1 MRCTRLATI
10 TTLAFLVAL
19 PAVGAPEDEPMTTA
33 WFEGRLIDLAEDWEE
48 AQACLV
54 SDVSESAE
62 CFRTEEELDSR
73 MATVEIAWSSSIGGP
88 VPFGTCSSSLKLYDG
103 TNYATPLVAFTTTG
117 IWINLS
123 SYSFDNKT
131 SSFKVGACSSV
142 FTDSALGGGDE
153 YPTSK
158 TTAGKQSSSMG
169 AGWNNRVSSVR
180 IG

>member
-73 MATVEIAWSSSIGGP
+73 MATVEIAWSSVIMPARTSESP
-88 VPFGTCSSSLKLYDG
+88 APASDSLELSFGRRRSASTTSTRLDASAAAIARFQVTVLLPSDSSAEV
-103 TNYATPLVAFTTTG
+103 TMT
-117 IWINLS
+117 
-123 SYSFDNKT
+123 
-131 SSFKVGACSSV
+131 V
-142 FTDSALGGGDE
+142 FTRP
-153 YPTSK
+153 PTL
-158 TTAGKQSSSMG
+158 
-169 AGWNNRVSSVR
+169 R
-180 IG
+180 